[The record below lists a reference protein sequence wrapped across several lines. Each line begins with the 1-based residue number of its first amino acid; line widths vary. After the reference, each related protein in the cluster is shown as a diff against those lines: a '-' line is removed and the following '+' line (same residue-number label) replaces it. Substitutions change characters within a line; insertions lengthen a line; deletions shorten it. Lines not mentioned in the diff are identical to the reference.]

1 MADFAVQTKQ
11 LVVVSNNLKN
21 TSNQIKSIADEAK
34 RIIGQTRYSIS
45 VRLDKSFKSGV
56 VYSSINNCSKDMK
69 SLASALSKASSI
81 YNQYEANI
89 ESKGKFENVGAA
101 AVLAG
106 ISLAEN
112 GKNGNNNGVKS
123 KISEFLTDLLESG
136 GFLGKFLSVT
146 SSSMIGIKSGN
157 WADFLKTFKKGYET
171 IDDTIKATKKYLGYK
186 NFNPTKATSKWFE
199 RLVGLED
206 YAKSIG
212 INASTAKNIGTR
224 WGRNLKKVAQNQLD
238 EFVSAPGIIGSLI
251 TGGINI
257 YENYQDYKDGKIDG
271 SRFVTESVV
280 ETAVD
285 IGTDLA
291 IGIGVGAVCAT
302 VGAPAVAAVA
312 GAMIVSTALDYGT
325 EWISGGKYDSFGEAV
340 SDGVH
345 WVADKACDVA
355 VNCYNKAKDGITAA
369 WNKLFG

>member
-11 LVVVSNNLKN
+11 LMVVSNNLKS
-21 TSNQIKSIADEAK
+21 TSTQINSIAEESK
-34 RIIGQTRYSIS
+34 RILGQIRYSLSI
-45 VRLDKSFKSGV
+45 RLDWSHKSGV
-56 VYSSINNCSKDMK
+56 VYTSINNCSKDMK

-89 ESKGKFENVGAA
+89 ESKGKFENVGMA

-106 ISLAEN
+106 LAGIEQ
-112 GKNGNNNGVKS
+112 GKNSNIKS
-123 KISEFLTDLLESG
+123 KIAELLSDVLEGG
-136 GFLGKFLSVT
+136 GFFGGLLSVA
-146 SSSMIGIKSGN
+146 SSAMIGASSGS
-157 WADFLKTFKKGYET
+157 WADFLKSFKKGYKT
-171 IDDTIKATKKYLGYK
+171 IDDVIEATKKYKGYK

-224 WGRNLKKVAQNQLD
+224 WGRNLGKVAQHEID
-238 EFVSAPGIIGSLI
+238 DFCKAPGIIGSLI
-251 TGGINI
+251 TGGINL
-257 YENYQDYKDGKIDG
+257 YENYQDLQSGKISE
-271 SRFVTESVV
+271 SRFISESVV

-291 IGIGVGAVCAT
+291 IGIGAGAVCAT
-302 VGAPAVAAVA
+302 IGAPAVVAVA
-312 GAMIVSTALDYGT
+312 GAAVVSTALDWGT
-325 EWISGGKYDSFGEAV
+325 EWISGGKYDSFGEAA
-340 SDGVH
+340 SDGIH
-345 WVADKACDVA
+345 WVADKTCDIA
-355 VNCYNKAKDGITAA
+355 VNCYNKAKEGISAA